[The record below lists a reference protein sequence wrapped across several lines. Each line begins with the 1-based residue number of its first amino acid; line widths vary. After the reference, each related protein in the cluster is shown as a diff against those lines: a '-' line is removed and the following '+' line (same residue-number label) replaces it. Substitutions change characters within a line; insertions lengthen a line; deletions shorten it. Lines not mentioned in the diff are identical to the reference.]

1 MEPLPLTAGRHR
13 VGAFTYELER
23 DGGDGWWLGQ
33 HEHGSSPGFRFG
45 DRRASLA
52 DFAPHHERLSTSP
65 ESGFVRTLMVQR
77 PAADRIVSLRARTRF
92 VDGPG
97 LREREVVGDVDAF
110 AGALEG
116 FGIELD
122 ALGPERLERLWAR
135 AVAQHEA
142 HRRGRGRGA
151 AGAVRAQYCWSMA
164 FVPPARHLTRAKDL
178 ADARYAEPLTVDDL
192 AAAAGLTRAHFSR
205 EFRRAF
211 GEPPHAY
218 LLTRRLERAAA
229 LLRNTDRSVTEICFG
244 RAAQPRLVHHQ
255 LHPHLRRLAHRLP
268 RGPPAGRRAGA
279 GPAASSAPT
288 PARNTARLEKSGAQT
303 ATSLDASTPT
313 RSKESR

>member
-1 MEPLPLTAGRHR
+1 MSARIDAGTRERLLRHVGLDHGPSADVDGLRETVGAFVTRVPFEDLAVQLGESRPLDPPALIERIVAGGRGGYCFEVNTVLLTLLESLGFEVERREAIVGERTAFADGEPTNHLALVAQTPDGPYIAEAGWGEGPVEPVPLTAGRHR

-23 DGGDGWWLGQ
+23 DGDDGWWLGQ

-110 AGALEG
+110 AGALEE
-116 FGIELD
+116 FGIDLD

-142 HRRGRGRGA
+142 HA
-151 AGAVRAQYCWSMA
+151 A
-164 FVPPARHLTRAKDL
+164 
-178 ADARYAEPLTVDDL
+178 AE
-192 AAAAGLTRAHFSR
+192 AAAGR
-205 EFRRAF
+205 
-211 GEPPHAY
+211 
-218 LLTRRLERAAA
+218 
-229 LLRNTDRSVTEICFG
+229 
-244 RAAQPRLVHHQ
+244 
-255 LHPHLRRLAHRLP
+255 
-268 RGPPAGRRAGA
+268 
-279 GPAASSAPT
+279 
-288 PARNTARLEKSGAQT
+288 
-303 ATSLDASTPT
+303 
-313 RSKESR
+313 